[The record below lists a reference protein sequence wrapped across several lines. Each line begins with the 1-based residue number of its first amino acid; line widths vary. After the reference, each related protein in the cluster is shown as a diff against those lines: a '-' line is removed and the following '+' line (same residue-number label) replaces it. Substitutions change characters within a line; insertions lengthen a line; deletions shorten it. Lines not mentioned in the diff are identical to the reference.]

1 MRRIFVTNDG
11 KDPVDSL
18 CEGFLEMPYRY
29 VNINFRKEHRNMRSM
44 TAFGRAQVAGEGY
57 ELTVELRSVNNRYLD
72 LNIRLPRAWAAQE
85 ERIKTALAGLGVSRG
100 KVDVS
105 VTLADTR
112 TQAGGAILEPDM
124 EAAGRY
130 LEAAR
135 ALETALG
142 VVNDL
147 TAARLL
153 TLPGVMVPVKEDTA
167 EDDDAVWVKLSPAV
181 TEATS
186 AFLAA
191 REREGARLAADVLAK
206 LEGIRAMVATIAA
219 RSEENIAAYR
229 VRFEERLRAALGET
243 GATFDENRV
252 ITECAVYA
260 DRVAIDEELV
270 RLASHFDA
278 LEGLF
283 KSDEAVGRKIDF
295 MLQETNREI
304 NTIGSKCSDAAMART
319 VAEVKSELEKIREQ
333 IQNIE

>member
-1 MRRIFVTNDG
+1 
-11 KDPVDSL
+11 
-18 CEGFLEMPYRY
+18 
-29 VNINFRKEHRNMRSM
+29 MRSM
-44 TAFGRAQVAGEGY
+44 TAFGRATVAGEGY

-72 LNIRLPRAWAAQE
+72 LNFRMPRAWTAQE
-85 ERIKTALAGLGVSRG
+85 ERIKATLSAMGVSRG
-100 KVDVS
+100 KVDISVS
-105 VTLADTR
+105 LTDTR
-112 TQAGGAILEPDM
+112 AQSGASLLKPDPDV
-124 EAAGRY
+124 ARNY

-135 ALETALG
+135 LLKAELG
-142 VVNDL
+142 VKNDL
-147 TAARLL
+147 TATRLL
-153 TLPGVMVPVKEDTA
+153 TLPGVMVPVKEDTE
-167 EDDDAVWVKLSPAV
+167 EDDDAVWAKLSPAV
-181 TEATS
+181 TEAVT

-191 REREGARLAADVLAK
+191 REREGARLAADVLDK
-206 LEGIRAMVATIAA
+206 LSGIRKLVATIAA
-219 RSEENIAAYR
+219 RSAENVAAYR
-229 VRFEERLRAALGET
+229 TRFEERLRAALGET

-252 ITECAVYA
+252 ITECAIYA

-283 KSDEAVGRKIDF
+283 KSSEAVGRKIDF

>member
-1 MRRIFVTNDG
+1 
-11 KDPVDSL
+11 
-18 CEGFLEMPYRY
+18 
-29 VNINFRKEHRNMRSM
+29 MRSM
-44 TAFGRAQVAGEGY
+44 TAFGRATVAGEGY

-72 LNIRLPRAWAAQE
+72 LNFRLPRAWAAQE
-85 ERIKTALAGLGVSRG
+85 ERIKAALSQMGVSRG
-100 KVDVS
+100 KVDISVS
-105 VTLADTR
+105 VTDTR
-112 TQAGGAILEPDM
+112 NQSGAALLEPDM
-124 EAAGRY
+124 DAARRY
-130 LEAAR
+130 LEAASL
-135 ALETALG
+135 LEAELG
-142 VVNDL
+142 VKNDL
-147 TAARLL
+147 TATRLL
-153 TLPGVMVPVKEDTA
+153 TLPGVMVPVKEDAA
-167 EDDDAVWVKLSPAV
+167 EDDDMVWAKISPAL
-181 TEATS
+181 TEAVT

-206 LEGIRAMVATIAA
+206 LDGIRGMVATIAA

-252 ITECAVYA
+252 ITECAIYA

-283 KSDEAVGRKIDF
+283 KSSEAVGRKIDF